1 MLSAAAAISITSSA
15 LSISKTAAE
24 IAITLY
30 TFFQDAKKL
39 PKTTEAF
46 AEEVKALGMSCEI
59 VGVRLQG
66 IVQDHE
72 TPLQSG
78 LSQPGISTI
87 QLWKCLETQMSACQ
101 KTINELEE
109 AVSATKGVNKDTRY
123 HSKVVKNLKLKL
135 RNGDIAEAR
144 ERIRSHTIVMQT
156 VLQCIN
162 M

>member
-1 MLSAAAAISITSSA
+1 MLSAAAAMSITSSA

-39 PKTTEAF
+39 PKTAEAF
-46 AEEVKALGMSCEI
+46 ADEVKALGMSCEI
-59 VGVRLQG
+59 VGIRLQG

-72 TPLQSG
+72 SSLQSG
-78 LSQPGISTI
+78 LSQPGI
-87 QLWKCLETQMSACQ
+87 Q

-109 AVSATKGVNKDTRY
+109 AVSATKGVVKDTKY
-123 HSKVVKNLKLKL
+123 HSKVFKNLKLKL

-144 ERIRSHTIVMQT
+144 ERIGSHTIVMQT

>member
-39 PKTTEAF
+39 PKTAEAF

-59 VGVRLQG
+59 VGIRLQR

-72 TPLQSG
+72 TSVQSG
-78 LSQPGISTI
+78 LGQPGISPI
-87 QLWKCLETQMSACQ
+87 QLWKCLETQMSACE

-109 AVSATKGVNKDTRY
+109 AVSATKGVDKDTRY
-123 HSKVVKNLKLKL
+123 YSKIFKSLELMT
-135 RNGDIAEAR
+135 RNGDIVEAR

>member
-1 MLSAAAAISITSSA
+1 MLSAAAALSITSSA
-15 LSISKTAAE
+15 LGISKTAAE
-24 IAITLY
+24 IAFTLY
-30 TFFQDAKKL
+30 NFFQDAINL
-39 PKTTEAF
+39 PKTAEAF

-59 VGVRLQG
+59 VGFRLQG

-72 TPLQSG
+72 TSVQSG
-78 LSQPGISTI
+78 LGQPGISPI
-87 QLWKCLETQMSACQ
+87 QLWQCLETQMSACQ

-109 AVSATKGVNKDTRY
+109 AVSATKGVDKDTKY
-123 HSKVVKNLKLKL
+123 YSKVFKNFELKM

-156 VLQCIN
+156 VLQCIS